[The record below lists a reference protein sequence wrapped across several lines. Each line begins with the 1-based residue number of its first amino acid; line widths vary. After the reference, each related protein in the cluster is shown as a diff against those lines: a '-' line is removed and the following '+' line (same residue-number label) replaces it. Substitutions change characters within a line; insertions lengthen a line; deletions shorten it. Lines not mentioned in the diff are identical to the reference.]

1 MIPASFDYYRAS
13 TVDDAVRL
21 LGEHED
27 AKVLAGGHSL
37 IPLMKLRLAS
47 PPALVDIGGLGEL
60 SGIREA
66 GDEIVI
72 GALTRHY
79 ALETSELLRSRAQLV
94 PEAAAQ
100 IGDVQVR
107 NRGTVGGSLVHADP
121 GADLPAVM
129 LALDANMTV
138 HGAGGD
144 RTVAAGDFFVEML
157 TTDVQPNEILTDIRF
172 RSLGARTGSAYVK
185 FPNPASGYS
194 VVGAAAVVGL
204 GADGSISDVR
214 VGISGAAAMPLRAS
228 DTESAL
234 RGAQPTD
241 EAVRGAAQAASN
253 GIEALE
259 DIHASAEYRLHLT
272 RVMTRRA
279 LESALSRARG

>member
-13 TVDDAVRL
+13 SVDDAVRL
-21 LGEHED
+21 LSEHDD

-47 PPALVDIGGLGEL
+47 PAALIDIGGLREL
-60 SGIREA
+60 SGIREE

-79 ALETSELLRSRAQLV
+79 TLETSQLLHAKAQV
-94 PEAAAQ
+94 VGEAAAQ

-129 LALDANMTV
+129 LALDATMVV

-144 RTVAAGDFFVEML
+144 RRVPAGDFFVEML
-157 TTDVQPNEILTDIRF
+157 TTDVQPNEILTEIRF
-172 RSLGARTGSAYVK
+172 PSVGVGAGSAYVK

-194 VVGAAAVVGL
+194 VVGAAAIVGL
-204 GADGSISDVR
+204 GAGGALSDVR
-214 VGISGAAAMPLRAS
+214 IGVSGVAAMPLRAS
-228 DTESAL
+228 EAENAL
-234 RGAQPTD
+234 KGRQPTD
-241 EAVRGAAQAASN
+241 DAVRAASMEASN

-259 DIHASAEYRLHLT
+259 DIHASADYRLHLT

-279 LESALSRARG
+279 LESALSRARA

>member
-1 MIPASFDYYRAS
+1 MIPAGFDYYRAS
-13 TVDDAVRL
+13 SVEDAIDL
-21 LGEHED
+21 LGSHED
-27 AKVLAGGHSL
+27 AKLLAGGHSL
-37 IPLMKLRLAS
+37 IPLMKLRLAE
-47 PPALVDIGGLGEL
+47 PAALVDIGGLKGL
-60 SGIREA
+60 SGIRED

-79 ALETSELLRSRAQLV
+79 ALETSDLLHSKAQV
-94 PEAAAQ
+94 VAEAAAQ

-129 LALDANMTV
+129 LALDATMV
-138 HGAGGD
+138 VQGPSGD
-144 RTVAAGDFFVEML
+144 RRVQASDFFVEML
-157 TTDVQPNEILTDIRF
+157 TTDVQPNEILTEIRIRALPQ
-172 RSLGARTGSAYVK
+172 RSGSAYVK

-194 VVGAAAVVGL
+194 VVGSAAIVSL
-204 GADGSISDVR
+204 DGSGACSDVR
-214 VGISGAAAMPLRAS
+214 VGISGAGPMPVRATG
-228 DTESAL
+228 TEGAL
-234 RGAQPTD
+234 RSQQPSP
-241 EAVRGAAQAASN
+241 EALQRAAQEAAN

-279 LESALSRARG
+279 LESAVARARS

>member
-13 TVDDAVRL
+13 SLDDAVRL
-21 LGEHED
+21 LGEHDD

-47 PPALVDIGGLGEL
+47 PAALVDIGGLREL
-60 SGIREA
+60 SGIRED
-66 GDEIVI
+66 GDQIVI

-79 ALETSELLRSRAQLV
+79 ALETSDLLRAKALV
-94 PEAAAQ
+94 AAEAAAQ

-129 LALDANMTV
+129 LALDATMLV
-138 HGAGGD
+138 HGPGGD
-144 RTVAAGDFFVEML
+144 RNVAASDFFVEML
-157 TTDVQPNEILTDIRF
+157 TTDVQPNEILTEIRF
-172 RSLGARTGSAYVK
+172 QSVGARSGSAYVK

-204 GADGSISDVR
+204 GSDGAITDVR
-214 VGISGAAAMPLRAS
+214 VGISGTAAMAARAS
-228 DTESAL
+228 GTESAL
-234 RGAQPTD
+234 RGKQPTD
-241 EAVRGAAQAASN
+241 DTIRAAAQEASN
-253 GIEALE
+253 GLEALE

-279 LESALSRARG
+279 LESAISRARG